1 MSVRPPS
8 PSRVPL
14 GTTTTGP
21 APVTTPAVT
30 TPSVATPGVERGGTA
45 APLPNRAGSNAQT
58 REVLQTFFAPYDDP
72 IQQDLACIREVL
84 EARKADPRTFA
95 SGANPYKIDY
105 AVYNLRNPEVV
116 KLLGEAHQAGVKVQI
131 IIESDQLDPART
143 WNTADEELAAAGLKV
158 ARSHKGLSAEQRR
171 DINLIGIEAAG
182 HMHLKTRLFERPN
195 PDGGAP
201 LRKLLTGSMNPGDE
215 VAGNNETLHLITD
228 SQLIDRYRAKY
239 DSVLNGTPL
248 ANTWKD
254 NAPINVLFS
263 PNTQGPQPA
272 EKILKL
278 IDQEKEAIFMSVFSL
293 RDIKSP
299 KEQEGMLEKLKKA
312 VDRGVKVVII
322 TDRKQSDGVDAAG
335 GRVTPDDPTEDRLRS
350 FGIPVYECI
359 NEYGPFN
366 AMHNKSAVFGL
377 TDMKVVTDC
386 GNWTGAAMGNAR
398 KKAVNEESLLFIESG
413 KLDNNATG
421 MRYLSNF
428 LQLLRGYEHQQTE
441 APKANVILNDLMA
454 LPGWPKVKVDFDAV
468 ATTHF
473 GQEVYLTGNHP
484 ALGNWTKDGPGIR
497 MNTTGGTYPLWKAD
511 TSLELPFGLAVE
523 FKLVKRDSQGNLDWQ
538 GGANQLLVVDSGDI
552 RQRGVDVAGK
562 RLTTS
567 TQFR

>member
-1 MSVRPPS
+1 MSIRPSQPARIPAAS
-8 PSRVPL
+8 VPA
-14 GTTTTGP
+14 GNAP
-21 APVTTPAVT
+21 AQPAAA
-30 TPSVATPGVERGGTA
+30 PAASVDGVDPGGTA
-45 APLPNRAGSNAQT
+45 APLPGRAASNAQT

-84 EARKADPRTFA
+84 AARRADPRTFPD
-95 SGANPYKIDY
+95 GENPYKINY

-158 ARSHKGLSAEQRR
+158 AHSHKGLTAEQRR

-182 HMHLKTRLFERPN
+182 FMHLKTRLFERPN
-195 PDGGAP
+195 PDGGPP

-215 VAGNNETLHLITD
+215 AAGNDETLHLITD

-248 ANTWKD
+248 ANTWKEG
-254 NAPINVLFS
+254 APINVLFS

-272 EKILKL
+272 DKILRL

-299 KEQEGMLEKLKKA
+299 SEQEGMLEKLKKA

-335 GRVTPDDPTEDRLRS
+335 ARITPDDPTEDRLRAM
-350 FGIPVYECI
+350 GIPVYECI
-359 NEYGPFN
+359 NEAGPFN

-413 KLDNNATG
+413 KLDQNATG

-428 LQLLRGYEHQQTE
+428 LNLLRTYEHQQTQ
-441 APKANVILNDLMA
+441 APRADAILNDLMQMPA
-454 LPGWPKVKVDFDAV
+454 WPRVKVDFNAV

-484 ALGNWTKDGPGIR
+484 ALGSWNREGPGIR

-511 TSLELPFGLAVE
+511 TSIELPFGLAVE
-523 FKLVKRDSQGNLDWQ
+523 YKLVKRDSQGNVDWQ
-538 GGANQLLVVDSGDI
+538 GGANQLLIVDSGDI
-552 RQRGVDVAGK
+552 RNAGVDVAGR
-562 RLTTS
+562 RLPTT
-567 TQFR
+567 TTFR